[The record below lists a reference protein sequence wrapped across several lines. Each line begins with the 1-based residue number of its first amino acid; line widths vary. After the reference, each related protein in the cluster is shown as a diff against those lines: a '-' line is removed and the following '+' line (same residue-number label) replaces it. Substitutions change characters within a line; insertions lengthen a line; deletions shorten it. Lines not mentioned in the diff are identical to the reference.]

1 MEPVPA
7 EPIGTLSL
15 EDKPKRPRSADILLC
30 HNCGW
35 NASLQVHDNYKSHIK
50 CSFGSFDRAVWTI
63 GDDYV
68 LKERPLLSTTG
79 PKYMGPDVVT
89 TNWVREN
96 TTVPVTAEMRHWE
109 DSHSHFFFMKKVPGE
124 TLEMAWPRLSTE
136 EKKKIACEVAEYI
149 AQLRTHTA
157 PKPQT
162 VDGAPARDIL
172 LSSQEEVML
181 LTEDKE
187 AWWARVGHQ
196 FPRREPAWREDF
208 KARYPVRGPYVLTH
222 SDLNTSNIM
231 VHDGHVSGI
240 IDWEHAG
247 YYPEFWEY
255 AIADMWIEEGEWQ
268 YYLVK
273 EFGKRF
279 GYFDVEADFCR
290 DFSGHEL
297 DPYIRNYWPV
307 SRGPF
312 CDCKPYHQVGYLAD
326 NAEHHPDTVI

>member
-35 NASLQVHDNYKSHIK
+35 NADLQSHYYYESRIK
-50 CSFGSFDRAVWTI
+50 CSFGSGNRAVWTI

-68 LKERPLLSTTG
+68 LKERPLLSPFG

-89 TNWVREN
+89 TNFVREN
-96 TTVPVTAEMRHWE
+96 TTIPVTAEMRHWE
-109 DSHSHFFFMKKVPGE
+109 DSHSHFFLMKKVPGE

-136 EKKKIACEVAEYI
+136 EKKKYACEVAEYI

-157 PKPQT
+157 AKPQT
-162 VDGAPARDIL
+162 VDGAPARDGLINTYEKL
-172 LSSQEEVML
+172 MWV
-181 LTEDKE
+181 TEDKE
-187 AWWARVGHQ
+187 AWWASVADY
-196 FPRREPAWREDF
+196 FPSETQAWREDF
-208 KARYPVRGPYVLTH
+208 KARYPVRTGRPYVLTH

-231 VHDGHVSGI
+231 VHDGRVSGI

-247 YYPEFWEY
+247 YFPEWWEY
-255 AIADMWIEEGEWQ
+255 AKADQRIQEPEWQ

-273 EFGKRF
+273 ELGTRF
-279 GYFDVEADFCR
+279 GYFDDESEFCR
-290 DFSGHEL
+290 AFGDHENYT
-297 DPYIRNYWPV
+297 YIHNYLPIW
-307 SRGPF
+307 RDNF
-312 CDCKPYHQVGYLAD
+312 CDCKPYR
-326 NAEHHPDTVI
+326 